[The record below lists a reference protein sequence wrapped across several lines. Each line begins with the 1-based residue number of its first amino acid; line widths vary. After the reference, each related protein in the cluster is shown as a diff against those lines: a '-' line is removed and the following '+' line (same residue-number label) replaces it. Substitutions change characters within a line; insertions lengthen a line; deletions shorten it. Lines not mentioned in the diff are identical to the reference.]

1 MAAKVYTRWMKTSY
15 TPWLFPL
22 LWAGLL
28 AVPPDN
34 PELQLKFIWIDAADP
49 AAAAIRRVAEPVI
62 QQAGYRMMNEVNH
75 VLANQGAEAGID
87 EMHLKAW
94 KFPVAA
100 PGQPRII
107 AVKRTSL
114 RIRNPANLPDNADL
128 AALLTI
134 QTAMADGNTPPRV
147 LVQRVE
153 AAGPAPAEWRVYR
166 PMITTTACL
175 ACHGPVDSLAPA
187 VKVKLERIY
196 PSDKATAYA
205 ANEWRGVIRVS
216 LVVPDD
222 TAPKKTP

>member
-1 MAAKVYTRWMKTSY
+1 MKTSH
-15 TPWLFPL
+15 TLWLTPL

-28 AVPPDN
+28 AAPPDN
-34 PELQLKFIWIDAADP
+34 LELQRKFTWIDAADP
-49 AAAAIRRVAEPVI
+49 AAAAIRQVAEPVI
-62 QQAGYRMMNEVNH
+62 QQAGYRMLSEVSR

-87 EMHLKAW
+87 QLHLKAW

-100 PGQPRII
+100 PGQPRIT

-114 RIRNPANLPDNADL
+114 RIRNPVNLPDNADL
-128 AALLTI
+128 AALLSI
-134 QTAMADGNTPPRV
+134 QTALADGNTPPSV

-187 VKVKLERIY
+187 VRVKLERIY

-216 LVVPDD
+216 LAVPDEA
-222 TAPKKTP
+222 APKKTP